1 MDETNESVYE
11 ACKAFGLRAN
21 GDLFARMNGNYLKW
35 KRGEERE
42 RERERERDVLRK
54 FMRPGNIF
62 KRLQDYRSLTH
73 LERNSCISPGV
84 RSARQNVRVTVS
96 ARDK

>member
-1 MDETNESVYE
+1 
-11 ACKAFGLRAN
+11 
-21 GDLFARMNGNYLKW
+21 
-35 KRGEERE
+35 
-42 RERERERDVLRK
+42 
-54 FMRPGNIF
+54 MRPGNIF